1 VIVTVVNCRVWTS
14 MSFVANA
21 ANDQCQDD

>member
-1 VIVTVVNCRVWTS
+1 VIIAVVNCGVRTS